1 MTLAIKENVS
11 LKDYTTLKTGGVGLY
26 LVEVGSVEELGQA
39 VDLAKQHQLPVL
51 VIGEGSNFLI
61 SDEGFSGLVIKVNI
75 LGRDYVEDGE
85 TVTFTCGAGETL
97 DKIVA
102 ETVTKG
108 YWGLEN
114 LSAIPGTVGAT
125 PVQNVGAYGVEIK
138 DVVKTVET
146 FHLLTKEKK
155 VFTNH
160 ECRFGYRDSFFKT
173 DEGRNYVI
181 TKVSF
186 VLSKNAKPKIDYAD
200 LQKFFS
206 GSEISL
212 EKIRQAII
220 SIRANK
226 FPDWKVV
233 GTAGS
238 FFKNPIVDKVV
249 VDSIL
254 LRYPDLPVYQVDEN
268 SFKIPLGFVLDKI
281 CNLKGYRV
289 GQVGLYENQALVLV
303 NYGENNATEIKN
315 FVTEITKIVAEKTGI
330 KIEPEVRFVF

>member
-160 ECRFGYRDSFFKT
+160 ECRFGYR
-173 DEGRNYVI
+173 
-181 TKVSF
+181 
-186 VLSKNAKPKIDYAD
+186 
-200 LQKFFS
+200 
-206 GSEISL
+206 
-212 EKIRQAII
+212 
-220 SIRANK
+220 
-226 FPDWKVV
+226 
-233 GTAGS
+233 
-238 FFKNPIVDKVV
+238 
-249 VDSIL
+249 
-254 LRYPDLPVYQVDEN
+254 
-268 SFKIPLGFVLDKI
+268 
-281 CNLKGYRV
+281 
-289 GQVGLYENQALVLV
+289 
-303 NYGENNATEIKN
+303 
-315 FVTEITKIVAEKTGI
+315 
-330 KIEPEVRFVF
+330 